1 MDRPA
6 VMAAPDTATIGGSL
20 RTEFRRLGDALRAE
34 LFKVTHRR
42 MTYILL
48 GALVGLMVLFYGILW
63 LRIRQ
68 GPDRE
73 TARAIA
79 NWLSLESTM
88 SFQNVI
94 PYGLG
99 LERFFATLVCVIF
112 AGTMMGNE
120 YDWRTVGLVVGRGVR
135 RWHFI
140 FAKLAISLLF
150 TACAVVVGFL
160 AAMAASAW
168 FTHLYGLPYGPMDGV
183 RLWDALASMVRL
195 AFVISPSVV
204 LALLFAVTW
213 RSAGQAVG
221 AALGIYFTEGIF
233 TNLLTNARGWLS
245 HIPEGLVNFN
255 GDAVMRAN
263 GRVGNAGDSGAF
275 IFGSGDAPLWRATLI
290 ISVWILVA
298 MVLFFWQ
305 FQHRDVQE

>member
-1 MDRPA
+1 MNSPTVLRSGVVA
-6 VMAAPDTATIGGSL
+6 NRATL
-20 RTEFRRLGDALRAE
+20 RVEAGRLSDALRAE
-34 LFKVTHRR
+34 FFKVVHRR

-48 GALVGLMVLFYGILW
+48 AALVGLMLLFYGILW

-79 NWLSLESTM
+79 NWLSLQSTM
-88 SFQNVI
+88 SFQNVV
-94 PYGLG
+94 PYGLS

-112 AGTMMGNE
+112 AGTVMGNE

-140 FAKLAISLLF
+140 FAKLAISMLF
-150 TACAVVVGFL
+150 TLVAVILGFL
-160 AAMAASAW
+160 TAMAASAW
-168 FTHLYGLPYGPMDGV
+168 FTHLYGLPYGTTDGAWFV
-183 RLWDALASMVRL
+183 HMVFSMVRL
-195 AFVISPSVV
+195 AFVVSPSVM

-233 TNLLTNARGWLS
+233 TNLLSNARGWLS

-263 GRVGNAGDSGAF
+263 GRVGNGGESAAF

-290 ISVWILVA
+290 IFVWLAVA
-298 MVLFFWQ
+298 MALFFWQ
-305 FQHRDVQE
+305 FQRRDVQE

>member
-1 MDRPA
+1 MDSPRTLL
-6 VMAAPDTATIGGSL
+6 AAPAARGGTV
-20 RTEFRRLGDALRAE
+20 RVEFRRLGDALRAE
-34 LFKVTHRR
+34 FFKAAHRR
-42 MTYILL
+42 MTYILVA
-48 GALVGLMVLFYGILW
+48 ALVGLMLLFYGILW

-79 NWLSLESTM
+79 NWLSLQTTM
-88 SFQNVI
+88 SFQNVV

-120 YDWRTVGLVVGRGVR
+120 YDWRTVGLVLGRGVR

-140 FAKLAISLLF
+140 FAKLAIALLF
-150 TACAVVVGFL
+150 VVVAVVIGFV
-160 AAMAASAW
+160 AAIGASAW
-168 FTHLYGLPYGPMDGV
+168 FSHLYGLPYGPMDGH
-183 RLWDALASMVRL
+183 RLVEMAFGMARL
-195 AFVISPSVV
+195 AFVISPSVL
-204 LALLFAVTW
+204 LALLFAVMW

-221 AALGIYFTEGIF
+221 AALGVYFTEGIF
-233 TNLLTNARGWLS
+233 TNLLNNARGWLS

-263 GRVGNAGDSGAF
+263 GRVPNAGDSGAF
-275 IFGSGDAPLWRATLI
+275 IFGTGDAPLWRAVVVI
-290 ISVWILVA
+290 VAWLVVSA
-298 MVLFFWQ
+298 VLFFWL
-305 FQHRDVQE
+305 FHHRDVQE

>member
-1 MDRPA
+1 VA
-6 VMAAPDTATIGGSL
+6 
-20 RTEFRRLGDALRAE
+20 
-34 LFKVTHRR
+34 HRR

-48 GALVGLMVLFYGILW
+48 GALVGLMLLFYGILW

-79 NWLSLESTM
+79 SWLSLESTM
-88 SFQNVI
+88 SFQNVV

-140 FAKLAISLLF
+140 FAKLVISLLF
-150 TACAVVVGFL
+150 VAVAVLIGFV
-160 AAMAASAW
+160 AALIASVW
-168 FTHLYGLPYGPMDGV
+168 FSHLYGLPYGTIDAK
-183 RLWDALASMVRL
+183 RLLHMVYGLARL
-195 AFVISPSVV
+195 AFVISPSVL

-275 IFGSGDAPLWRATLI
+275 IFGSGDAPLLRATLVI
-290 ISVWILVA
+290 CIWVVVA
-298 MVLFFWQ
+298 LALFFWQ
-305 FQHRDVQE
+305 FQRRDVQE